1 MIQLLRGEL
10 SEASSEAVLHA
21 IRSDGAPITS
31 VGRRLEAV
39 AGPQVADRVAAQGES
54 PVGTAFLT
62 PGGGTAADFVIH
74 LVLQSPEEP
83 LSASGL
89 ERALKN
95 ALRRASDFGLGSLAL
110 PLLGTGP
117 GQLAVE
123 VSAPLILRVLDEHR
137 GSHGAPDRFLLIVE
151 SEFHAAAFSEAAAAL
166 SVVLE
171 EPP

>member
-1 MIQLLRGEL
+1 VIQLLRGDL
-10 SEASSEAVLHA
+10 SEASSEAVLLA

-39 AGPQVADRVAAQGES
+39 AGPQVVERVAAQGES

-62 PGGGTAADFVIH
+62 PGGGTGADFIIH
-74 LVLQSPEEP
+74 LVLQSSDEP
-83 LSASGL
+83 LSAAGL

-95 ALRRASDFGLGSLAL
+95 ALRRASDFGLDSVAL

-123 VSAPLILRVLDEHR
+123 ISATLILRVLDEHR
-137 GSHGAPDRFLLIVE
+137 GEHGTPDRFLLITE
-151 SEFHAAAFSEAAAAL
+151 SEFHAAAVSEAAAAL
-166 SVVLE
+166 SVVIE